1 MSANKSKNRSA
12 TAQQK
17 RGQGSWRHS
26 IDMWLKF
33 APTYKIPGVKLSEL
47 NKQPKN
53 RKDDI
58 KAANTTISQMAKLS
72 ADACSA
78 RFVDD
83 ESGETLACVFSHR
96 LPTDT
101 KEKMTT
107 GGLEDRNSV
116 GVKVK
121 VISYIFLCSGFCSFK
136 CSRLLILGP
145 KVAPC
150 MM

>member
-1 MSANKSKNRSA
+1 
-12 TAQQK
+12 
-17 RGQGSWRHS
+17 
-26 IDMWLKF
+26 MWLKF

-47 NKQPKN
+47 NKRPKN
-53 RKDDI
+53 HKDDI
-58 KAANTTISQMAKLS
+58 KAANATISRMAKLS

-101 KEKMTT
+101 EEKMTT
-107 GGLEDRNSV
+107 GGSEGRSSV

-121 VISYIFLCSGFCSFK
+121 VISYIFLRSSFRSFK
-136 CSRLLILGP
+136 RSLLLILGP

-150 MM
+150 TT